1 MMLMSVAETVFD
13 GSLLL
18 AVPIAIA
25 AGFLSFVSPCVLPLV
40 PGYFSYITG
49 LSHTEIE
56 QADKTLAGR
65 SRIMIG
71 TIGFVAGF
79 SFLFVS
85 YGLLFG
91 QLGNWFL
98 RNERPFSIVLG
109 LLVIVMGA
117 GYLGW
122 VPAMQQD
129 MRLRVR
135 IRDGVWTAPLLGFL
149 FGLGWAPCVGPTLAA
164 VQTLAFTEANAVRG
178 ALLAFA
184 YCIGLGLPFLLIG
197 VAYRRSLVATRFLRK
212 HSRLITRIGGAFL
225 VLIGF
230 ALVSGLWAEVTAFL
244 RQWASGIGVLL

>member
-1 MMLMSVAETVFD
+1 M
-13 GSLLL
+13 
-18 AVPIAIA
+18 
-25 AGFLSFVSPCVLPLV
+25 SPCVLPLV

-49 LSHTEIE
+49 LSHTEI
-56 QADKTLAGR
+56 QAADATLRGR
-65 SRIMIG
+65 SRILIG
-71 TIGFVAGF
+71 TVGFVGGF

-98 RNERPFSIVLG
+98 RNERPFSIGLG
-109 LLVIVMGA
+109 LLVIVLGA

-129 MRLRVR
+129 LRLRVR

-178 ALLAFA
+178 AILAFA
-184 YCIGLGLPFLLIG
+184 YCIGLGLPFVLIAL
-197 VAYRRSLVATRFLRK
+197 AYRKSLIATRFLRK

-230 ALVSGLWAEVTAFL
+230 ALVSGLWSEVTAML
-244 RQWASGIGVLL
+244 RQWAAGIGVLL

>member
-1 MMLMSVAETVFD
+1 MLMDIARTVFD

-49 LSHTEIE
+49 LSHTEIQE
-56 QADKTLAGR
+56 ADATLRGR
-65 SRIMIG
+65 SRILIG
-71 TIGFVAGF
+71 TVGFVGGF

-98 RNERPFSIVLG
+98 RNERPFSIGLG
-109 LLVIVMGA
+109 LLVIVLGA

-129 MRLRVR
+129 LRLRVR

-164 VQTLAFTEANAVRG
+164 VQTLAFTEANALRG
-178 ALLAFA
+178 AILAFA
-184 YCIGLGLPFLLIG
+184 YCIGLGLPFVLIAL
-197 VAYRRSLVATRFLRK
+197 AYRKSLIATRFLRK

-230 ALVSGLWAEVTAFL
+230 ALVSGLWSEVTAML
-244 RQWASGIGVLL
+244 RQWAAGIGVLL